1 MCKIMENMID
11 RQSGRD
17 LKWDLIKAFAIF
29 LVILGHCIQIMD
41 PLWQQN
47 LVQRIIYSF
56 HMPLFMFISGYFA
69 MSSKNT
75 GSGKW
80 IIDKLRRLLV
90 PCVVHGIVLSAA
102 LYFLAKTPQPC
113 PNIISVLNVTW
124 YLFVL
129 FLLLVFARIFDS
141 IPWKAVRIIAWC
153 VLYVVVFFVDFEPDS
168 LYIVG
173 MTPFF
178 LVGRWWRNKEKMYPS
193 TIVLVLLSLIF
204 LAICSQW
211 TFENSV
217 YDMHLGQLSGLVV
230 RQLAI
235 FYSCGF
241 CGISLVLLVFKY
253 CPAEG
258 RIAPLIAKVGQ
269 RTLDLYVLQIYAIM
283 LLNRIGIATDK
294 IVYCMLAA
302 IVITSFCFVVSSL
315 IRKNRFLSQLIL
327 GARIK

>member
-1 MCKIMENMID
+1 MIN

-29 LVILGHCIQIMD
+29 LVILGHCIQKMD
-41 PLWQQN
+41 PSWQQN
-47 LVQRIIYSF
+47 LVQRFIYSF
-56 HMPLFMFISGYFA
+56 HMPLFMFISVYFA
-69 MSSKNT
+69 TNFKNT
-75 GSGKW
+75 GGGKW
-80 IIDKLRRLLV
+80 IIDKIRRLLV
-90 PCVVHGIVLSAA
+90 PCVVHGIVFSAA
-102 LYFLAKTPQPC
+102 LYFLARTPQPC
-113 PNIISVLNVTW
+113 PDIISVLNVTW

-129 FLLLVFARIFDS
+129 FLLLVCAWVFDS
-141 IPWKAVRIIAWC
+141 IPWKTVGIIAWC
-153 VLYVVVFFVDFEPDS
+153 VLYVVVFLVDFEPDS
-168 LYIVG
+168 QYMVG
-173 MTPFF
+173 MIPFF

-217 YDMHLGQLSGLVV
+217 YDMHLGQLSGSIV

-235 FYSCGF
+235 LYSCGF

-253 CPAEG
+253 CPTQG

-294 IVYCMLAA
+294 IVYCMLIA

>member
-1 MCKIMENMID
+1 
-11 RQSGRD
+11 
-17 LKWDLIKAFAIF
+17 
-29 LVILGHCIQIMD
+29 
-41 PLWQQN
+41 
-47 LVQRIIYSF
+47 
-56 HMPLFMFISGYFA
+56 MFISGYFA

-193 TIVLVLLSLIF
+193 TIVLVLLSLVF

-217 YDMHLGQLSGLVV
+217 YDMHLGQLSGSIVK
-230 RQLAI
+230 QLAI
-235 FYSCGF
+235 LYSCGF

-253 CPAEG
+253 CPTQG
-258 RIAPLIAKVGQ
+258 RIALFFARVGQ

-283 LLNRIGIATDK
+283 LLNRIRIATDK